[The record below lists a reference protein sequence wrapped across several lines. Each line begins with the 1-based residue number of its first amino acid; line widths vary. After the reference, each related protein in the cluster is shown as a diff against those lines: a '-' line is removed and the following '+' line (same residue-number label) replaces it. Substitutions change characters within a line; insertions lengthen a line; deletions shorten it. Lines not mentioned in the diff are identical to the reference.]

1 VIYKKKQSETERSR
15 KLSGRRRAFESAG
28 CVAWFRQGSGQDQDV
43 CLLFSLTGDVCL
55 LFSLTPVSMVPV
67 GNPGSM
73 AGHK

>member
-43 CLLFSLTGDVCL
+43 CLLFSLT
-55 LFSLTPVSMVPV
+55 PVSMVPV